1 MSKKTVKLRIYKG
14 KEVLKRSDDSIANE
28 NEILT
33 LTYDDLQWKKHLQ
46 NLLRMGVCLI
56 DVEAVYQ
63 GEKEIDAEDVKK
75 EIEELLKPNYAAL
88 SSEEKSIA
96 ELKKANEDL
105 KKSNEALTEKFEAL
119 MNRLDGAKGTKVEEK
134 KATEE
139 ITVKAEE
146 VVKEGKK
153 EADVSANAN
162 VEANESVEDLQKK
175 YAEKFGKE
183 PSNAYKNNV
192 AWLKTQLETEA

>member
-75 EIEELLKPNYAAL
+75 EIAELLKPNYAAL
-88 SSEEKSIA
+88 SS
-96 ELKKANEDL
+96 
-105 KKSNEALTEKFEAL
+105 
-119 MNRLDGAKGTKVEEK
+119 
-134 KATEE
+134 
-139 ITVKAEE
+139 
-146 VVKEGKK
+146 
-153 EADVSANAN
+153 
-162 VEANESVEDLQKK
+162 
-175 YAEKFGKE
+175 
-183 PSNAYKNNV
+183 
-192 AWLKTQLETEA
+192 